1 MPQLKVKKGTK
12 APDGDGTHYNP
23 REDPCVPGKVGTGTR
38 EALRG
43 HILAKNVPKRDK
55 VHGPN
60 PNPNPKCLSPTTNGG
75 FLNSNL
81 SSEFAS
87 SYSSPEHCECFEST
101 VTNHNM
107 YFHY

>member
-60 PNPNPKCLSPTTNGG
+60 PRLPSTWGFETLQLLDELYHLGVCPQGSP
-75 FLNSNL
+75 
-81 SSEFAS
+81 
-87 SYSSPEHCECFEST
+87 
-101 VTNHNM
+101 
-107 YFHY
+107 